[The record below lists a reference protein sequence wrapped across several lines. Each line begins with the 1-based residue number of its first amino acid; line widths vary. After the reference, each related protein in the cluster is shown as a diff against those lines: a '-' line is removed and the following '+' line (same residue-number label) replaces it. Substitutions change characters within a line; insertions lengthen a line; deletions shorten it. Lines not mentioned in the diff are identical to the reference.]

1 MTDPVQLS
9 SSAVDRPSTSLTRT
23 KHVAEQLEASFLAE
37 MLKFGG
43 LDPKSDSFVASTGES
58 QFASFH
64 REALAQEMVKATL
77 DQSTRIIQ
85 QLDLILEEERDAL
98 LRGDLSQ
105 IVALMLKKEQLVDA
119 LNALSATA
127 SGDLIA
133 VQGKL
138 SRNQA
143 LLDGALQGIR
153 TVAAR
158 LAAHRRIRRSLDTYD
173 QNGHKRSIPGDIA
186 HHLEKRA

>member
-1 MTDPVQLS
+1 MTPDNSNRL
-9 SSAVDRPSTSLTRT
+9 
-23 KHVAEQLEASFLAE
+23 
-37 MLKFGG
+37 
-43 LDPKSDSFVASTGES
+43 
-58 QFASFH
+58 
-64 REALAQEMVKATL
+64 
-77 DQSTRIIQ
+77 IQ
-85 QLDLILEEERDAL
+85 QLDVILEEERNAL

-105 IVALMLKKEQLVDA
+105 ITALISEKERLIDA
-119 LNALSATA
+119 LNASATTA
-127 SGDLIA
+127 GDLTA
-133 VQGKL
+133 VHGKL

-173 QNGHKRSIPGDIA
+173 QNGRKHSIPGEIA

>member
-1 MTDPVQLS
+1 M
-9 SSAVDRPSTSLTRT
+9 
-23 KHVAEQLEASFLAE
+23 
-37 MLKFGG
+37 
-43 LDPKSDSFVASTGES
+43 
-58 QFASFH
+58 
-64 REALAQEMVKATL
+64 TL
-77 DQSTRIIQ
+77 DQNNSIIQ
-85 QLDLILEEERDAL
+85 QLDRILEEEREAL

-105 IVALMLKKEQLVDA
+105 IMALVSEKERLVDA
-119 LNALSATA
+119 LNAIATTTR
-127 SGDLIA
+127 DLRG
-133 VQGKL
+133 VRGKL

-173 QNGHKRSIPGDIA
+173 QNGRKHSIPGEIA

>member
-1 MTDPVQLS
+1 M
-9 SSAVDRPSTSLTRT
+9 
-23 KHVAEQLEASFLAE
+23 
-37 MLKFGG
+37 
-43 LDPKSDSFVASTGES
+43 
-58 QFASFH
+58 
-64 REALAQEMVKATL
+64 TL

-138 SRNQA
+138 SRNQV